1 MADQNY
7 EIRLKVTTD
16 DSSLDRLEGRISN
29 IQSRGIRSAS
39 RDGVSRSYRWIPQN
53 SLPLWEKRSRRLGS
67 NRYLSN
73 EGFLSNVNEAYY
85 RYGIFRR
92 NFLGNTTSLHG
103 WLTNISRFG
112 GVISQVG
119 RIAGAAVPALG
130 AFGTVLGGVTTAI
143 AAFKGLQW
151 AKSGIS
157 LWAGNRLLNNPN
169 ISQGAGNI
177 MQMGMASK
185 ALGPSYREAFE
196 NATDIAAR
204 YGFSRTGVLGTISML
219 TGLDIGGRKLTSADA
234 SRIAAQAGKVAHVS
248 SAPYERVAI
257 NMQQLLGQQ
266 TSSAR
271 DLRELITAAPILATI
286 AQRSMERKGINQGI
300 FDYLKD
306 KQALLEVLNEFDS
319 WVESNPFLT
328 SKGRVAL
335 YKENFYN
342 SIASTNPA
350 IWQRIE
356 AGMKAFYEALGERVP
371 MLLDSLTKNINPEAI
386 REAVG
391 VATSALDL
399 ILRFITNAGNIL
411 GKVFGSVGE
420 TLNYTGSFLTSW
432 GVGLSKWIQRG
443 SPKVSYPIAEYDPKA
458 DSIIYSSHVER
469 FGPSYKWQKRSTASI
484 ESALA
489 QARSRAMEKAG
500 ISPADTSLYK
510 NRLRPLF
517 NSEGSILPYR
527 FELPESSSDNPLRNA
542 MSGASAANDAATNE
556 LSAVSKGARSLVI
569 NFNREIVNMPVNI
582 DKVNDGAD
590 LANQIGSQLY
600 DVIVRGLNISL
611 NNATGAI

>member
-1 MADQNY
+1 M
-7 EIRLKVTTD
+7 
-16 DSSLDRLEGRISN
+16 
-29 IQSRGIRSAS
+29 
-39 RDGVSRSYRWIPQN
+39 
-53 SLPLWEKRSRRLGS
+53 
-67 NRYLSN
+67 
-73 EGFLSNVNEAYY
+73 
-85 RYGIFRR
+85 
-92 NFLGNTTSLHG
+92 
-103 WLTNISRFG
+103 
-112 GVISQVG
+112 G

-177 MQMGMASK
+177 MHMGMASK
-185 ALGPSYREAFE
+185 ALGPSYREVFE
-196 NATDIAAR
+196 NATDIAAQ

-219 TGLDIGGRKLTSADA
+219 TGLNIGGRKLTAADA

-266 TSSAR
+266 TSSSR

-306 KQALLEVLNEFDS
+306 KQVLLEVLNEFDS

-371 MLLDSLTKNINPEAI
+371 QLLDSLTRNINPEDI
-386 REAVG
+386 REAIG
-391 VATSALDL
+391 VATSALEL
-399 ILRFITNAGNIL
+399 ILRFISGAVNLI
-411 GKVFGSVGE
+411 GKVGGS
-420 TLNYTGSFLTSW
+420 LNEGLHYAATIFTRYGLGFADLIQTGSGKS
-432 GVGLSKWIQRG
+432 
-443 SPKVSYPIAEYDPKA
+443 SYPIATYDPKA
-458 DSIIYSSHVER
+458 DSIVYSSHKTW

-484 ESALA
+484 AAATSQA
-489 QARSRAMEKAG
+489 QAGALQKAG
-500 ISPADTSLYK
+500 IPAADSLLYK
-510 NRLRPLF
+510 GRLSPLYK
-517 NSEGSILPYR
+517 SEWSILPYR
-527 FELPESSSDNPLRNA
+527 FELPDSSNDSLSLGLQTTPNA
-542 MSGASAANDAATNE
+542 SNDAATDE
-556 LSAVSKGARSLVI
+556 LSAVSKGARSLII

-590 LANQIGSQLY
+590 LANQISSQLY

>member
-16 DSSLDRLEGRISN
+16 DSSLDRLERRL
-29 IQSRGIRSAS
+29 QGIERRPVGAS
-39 RDGVSRSYRWIPQN
+39 SVSSSGPRYRWIPE
-53 SLPLWEKRSRRLGS
+53 SKIGRYKRLNDWFGS
-67 NRYLSN
+67 HRVFSN
-73 EGFLSNVNEAYY
+73 EGFLGNINEVY
-85 RYGIFRR
+85 RRSALLRR
-92 NFLGNTTSLHG
+92 NFLGNTTSVHG
-103 WLTNISRFG
+103 WLTNLSRFG
-112 GVISQVG
+112 SLMSQIGTTAG
-119 RIAGAAVPALG
+119 RAIPALG
-130 AFGTVLGGVTTAI
+130 AFGSALGGVASVF
-143 AAFKGLQW
+143 ALYKGSRW
-151 AKSGIS
+151 ALSGLA
-157 LWAGNRLLNNPN
+157 LWGGNRLLNNQN
-169 ISQGAGNI
+169 IAQGAGNI

-196 NATDIAAR
+196 NATAIAAQ

-219 TGLDIGGRKLTSADA
+219 TGLNIGGRRLSAAEA

-286 AQRSMERKGINQGI
+286 AQRSMARKGINQGI

-306 KQALLEVLNEFDS
+306 KQVLLEVLNEFDN

-371 MLLDSLTKNINPEAI
+371 QLLDSLTRNINPEDI
-386 REAVG
+386 REAIG
-391 VATSALDL
+391 VATSALEL
-399 ILRFITNAGNIL
+399 ILRFISGAGNLI
-411 GKVFGSVGE
+411 GKVGGS
-420 TLNYTGSFLTSW
+420 LNEGLHYAGTIFTRY
-432 GVGLSKWIQRG
+432 GVGLANLIQRG
-443 SPKVSYPIAEYDPKA
+443 SGKSTYPIATYDPKA
-458 DSIIYSSHVER
+458 DSIVYSSHR
-469 FGPSYKWQKRSTASI
+469 TWFGPSYKWQKRSTASI
-484 ESALA
+484 AAATA
-489 QARSRAMEKAG
+489 QAQAAALEKAG
-500 ISPADTSLYK
+500 IPAADSLLYK
-510 NRLRPLF
+510 GRLSPLYK
-517 NSEGSILPYR
+517 SEGSMLPYR
-527 FELPESSSDNPLRNA
+527 FELPDSSNDNLSLGLQTTPNA
-542 MSGASAANDAATNE
+542 SNDAATDE
-556 LSAVSKGARSLVI
+556 LSAVSKGARSLII

-590 LANQIGSQLY
+590 LANQISSQLY

>member
-1 MADQNY
+1 
-7 EIRLKVTTD
+7 
-16 DSSLDRLEGRISN
+16 
-29 IQSRGIRSAS
+29 
-39 RDGVSRSYRWIPQN
+39 
-53 SLPLWEKRSRRLGS
+53 
-67 NRYLSN
+67 
-73 EGFLSNVNEAYY
+73 
-85 RYGIFRR
+85 
-92 NFLGNTTSLHG
+92 
-103 WLTNISRFG
+103 
-112 GVISQVG
+112 
-119 RIAGAAVPALG
+119 
-130 AFGTVLGGVTTAI
+130 
-143 AAFKGLQW
+143 
-151 AKSGIS
+151 
-157 LWAGNRLLNNPN
+157 
-169 ISQGAGNI
+169 

-196 NATDIAAR
+196 NATAIAAQ

-219 TGLDIGGRKLTSADA
+219 TGLDIGGRRISAAEA

-266 TSSAR
+266 TSSSR

-286 AQRSMERKGINQGI
+286 AQRSMARKGINQGI

-306 KQALLEVLNEFDS
+306 KQVLLEVLNEFDS

-371 MLLDSLTKNINPEAI
+371 QLLDSLTRNINPEDI
-386 REAVG
+386 REAIS
-391 VATSALDL
+391 VATSALEL
-399 ILRFITNAGNIL
+399 ILRFISGVGNLI
-411 GKVFGSVGE
+411 GKVGGS
-420 TLNYTGSFLTSW
+420 LNE
-432 GVGLSKWIQRG
+432 GLHYAGTIFTRYGLGLANLIRRG
-443 SPKVSYPIAEYDPKA
+443 SGKSTYPIATYDPKA
-458 DSIIYSSHVER
+458 DSIVYSSHMTW

-484 ESALA
+484 AAATA
-489 QARSRAMEKAG
+489 QAQAAALEKAG
-500 ISPADTSLYK
+500 IPAADSLLYK
-510 NRLRPLF
+510 GRLSPLY
-517 NSEGSILPYR
+517 NSEWTILPYR
-527 FELPESSSDNPLRNA
+527 FELPDSRND
-542 MSGASAANDAATNE
+542 SLLLSPTASNDAATDE
-556 LSAVSKGARSLVI
+556 LSTVSKGARSLII

-590 LANQIGSQLY
+590 LANQISSQLY